1 MGGRGGSSGMS
12 SGGSIQGKIDSMPS
26 TGFSSEKV
34 NLLPM
39 ASENIIREASALF
52 NRARKEG
59 NVKYVDMEVNVKDL
73 KTRQDWV
80 DGEKLKSI
88 AESTP
93 GRVSGLATD
102 YDGGIRA
109 LKYKGNLIVVD
120 GNHRANLAIL
130 KRQKRIKIRVLEVS
144 R

>member
-1 MGGRGGSSGMS
+1 MK
-12 SGGSIQGKIDSMPS
+12 KI
-26 TGFSSEKV
+26 

-39 ASENIIREASALF
+39 ASENDIKEASALF
-52 NRARKEG
+52 NKARREG
-59 NVKYVDMEVNVKDL
+59 NVKYTEVEVDTKDL

-80 DGEKLKSI
+80 DGDKLKSI

-93 GRVSGLATD
+93 GKVSGLATD

-120 GNHRANLAIL
+120 GNHRANLALL
-130 KRQKRIKIRVLEVS
+130 KGQKRIKIRVLEVG
-144 R
+144 

>member
-1 MGGRGGSSGMS
+1 MGGRGSTSRMS
-12 SGGSIQGKIDSMPS
+12 NESIQNRIDSMRS
-26 TGFSSEKV
+26 TGFGDEKV

-39 ASENIIREASALF
+39 ASESVIKEASALF
-52 NRARKEG
+52 NKARRER
-59 NVKYVDMEVNVKDL
+59 NVKYVNTEVNVKDL

-80 DGEKLKSI
+80 DGDKLKSI

-120 GNHRANLAIL
+120 GNHRANLALI
-130 KRQKRIKIRVLEVS
+130 KGQKRIKIRVLEVG
-144 R
+144 